1 MKIVAGDLFEMTYS
15 CHIWINHDLK
25 GTVSLERGEKLI
37 VIDVSYVF
45 SDNKFVI
52 LAKDELFTTS
62 SQWILKNM
70 RRIT

>member
-15 CHIWINHDLK
+15 CHIWIDHDLK
-25 GTVSLERGEKLI
+25 DTISLELGEKII
-37 VIDVSYVF
+37 VIDASYVF
-45 SDNKFVI
+45 SENKFVI

-62 SQWILKNM
+62 SQWIIKNM